1 MKNDYTYS
9 KKFQL
14 RLSKREAEMLNKI
27 SESMKISK
35 SDVVRGLIR
44 KEFFE
49 NYSKK

>member
-1 MKNDYTYS
+1 MRYDYTY
-9 KKFQL
+9 KKRFEF
-14 RLSKREAEMLNKI
+14 RLSKREDEMLEKI

-49 NYSKK
+49 KFNKK